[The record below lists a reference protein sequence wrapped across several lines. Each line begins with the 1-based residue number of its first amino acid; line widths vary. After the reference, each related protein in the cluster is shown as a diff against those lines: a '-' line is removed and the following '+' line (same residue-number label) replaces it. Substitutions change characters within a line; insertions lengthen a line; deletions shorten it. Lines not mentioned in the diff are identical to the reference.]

1 MKTGEKVCYK
11 TSFLRSVS
19 ADKEIAD
26 RKGIVIKDCGK
37 VGKHQYMKIQWN
49 DGEITGA
56 LSCNIAKIG
65 GIELP

>member
-11 TSFLRSVS
+11 TSFLRSIS
-19 ADKEIAD
+19 ADKTIAD
-26 RKGIVIKDCGK
+26 RKGVVIEDKGV

-65 GIELP
+65 GVDLS